1 MMAIALAAKED
12 VKIKIRIKNRLI
24 INLIR
29 YEEILSYLILSE
41 TIFTNLEY
49 VFRNVHFEY
58 LIR

>member
-1 MMAIALAAKED
+1 MAIALATKED

-29 YEEILSYLILSE
+29 YDKILFYLILSE
-41 TIFTNLEY
+41 TIFTHLEY